1 MTNTLSVKINEN
13 LKQTLDAYV
22 ERFNRRDFIADDPIS
37 IPHRFSKPQDIEI
50 TAFWTAI
57 LAWGQRKTIIN
68 SANRLFEYM
77 DNAPYDFIKNHQETD
92 RKRFENFKH
101 RTFQPT
107 DALYFLEFLQ
117 QFYQKNDSLETA
129 FSRHL
134 LDGENHVGDG
144 ESHVGDVKSDSG
156 DIRKDGQ
163 ADFPHHIYNVSEK
176 IPPSVSTAL
185 IGFHKDFFDLPD
197 VPHRTRKHVATPLSK
212 STCKRLCMFLRWMV
226 RQDDKGV
233 DFGIWQT
240 IKPSQLLMPLDVHVE
255 RHARRLNLLTR
266 PQTDWQ
272 TVLELTENLRQFDAT
287 DPVKYDFALFGM
299 GIAEKK
305 EFADFWA

>member
-1 MTNTLSVKINEN
+1 MNSTSSVNFN
-13 LKQTLDAYV
+13 FHLKPLLDEYV
-22 ERFNRRDFIADDPIS
+22 ERFNRADFISDDPIS
-37 IPHRFSKPQDIEI
+37 IPHRFSKRQDIEI

-77 DNAPYDFIKNHQETD
+77 DNAPYDFIKNHQEVD
-92 RKRFENFKH
+92 RKRFEQFKH
-101 RTFQPT
+101 RTFQPI
-107 DALYFLEFLQ
+107 DALYFLESLQ
-117 QFYQKNDSLETA
+117 QLYQKNDSLETA

-134 LDGENHVGDG
+134 STQTDTKEN
-144 ESHVGDVKSDSG
+144 
-156 DIRKDGQ
+156 I
-163 ADFPHHIYNVSEK
+163 
-176 IPPSVSTAL
+176 STAL
-185 IGFHKDFFDLPD
+185 IGFHNDFFDNPFA
-197 VPHRTRKHVATPLSK
+197 PHRTRKHVATPLSK

-226 RQDDKGV
+226 RRDNCGV
-233 DFGIWQT
+233 DFGIWQN

-255 RHARRLNLLTR
+255 RHARRLGFLER

-272 TVLELTENLRQFDAT
+272 TVLELTERMKQFDPD

-305 EFADFWA
+305 ELADLWA

>member
-1 MTNTLSVKINEN
+1 MTNTLSEKINDN
-13 LKQTLDAYV
+13 LKSHLDAYV
-22 ERFNRRDFIADDPIS
+22 ERFNRPDFIADDPIS
-37 IPHRFSKPQDIEI
+37 IPHRFSNPRDIEI

-77 DNAPYDFIKNHQETD
+77 DNAPYDFIKNHQEID
-92 RKRFENFKH
+92 RKRFEGFKH

-117 QFYQKNDSLETA
+117 QFYKKNDSLETA
-129 FSRHL
+129 FARHIN
-134 LDGENHVGDG
+134 DI
-144 ESHVGDVKSDSG
+144 G
-156 DIRKDGQ
+156 DIGDIKKDIGDIQ
-163 ADFPHHIYNVSEK
+163 TSKVSNPK
-176 IPPSVSTAL
+176 SNTPSVSAAL
-185 IGFHKDFFDLPD
+185 IGFNKDFFDLPD
-197 VPHRTRKHVATPLSK
+197 VPHRTRKHVSTPLSK

-226 RQDDKGV
+226 RRDDCGV

-255 RHARRLNLLTR
+255 RHARRLGLLER

-272 TVLELTENLRQFDAT
+272 TVLELTENLRQFDPE

-305 EFADFWA
+305 EFADFWV

>member
-1 MTNTLSVKINEN
+1 MTNTFSVKFNEN
-13 LKQTLDAYV
+13 LKQTLDEYV
-22 ERFNRRDFIADDPIS
+22 ERFNRPDFIADDPIS

-101 RTFQPT
+101 RTFQPI

-117 QFYQKNDSLETA
+117 QFYKKNNSLETA
-129 FSRHL
+129 FARHFM
-134 LDGENHVGDG
+134 DIGNDI
-144 ESHVGDVKSDSG
+144 G
-156 DIRKDGQ
+156 DIKKDIGKDIGDIGSDIK
-163 ADFPHHIYNVSEK
+163 ADFSHHIYNVSK
-176 IPPSVSTAL
+176 KTDPSVSDAL

-233 DFGIWQT
+233 DFGIWRT

-255 RHARRLNLLTR
+255 RHARRLGLLTR

-272 TVLELTENLRQFDAT
+272 TVLELTENLRQFDAA

>member
-1 MTNTLSVKINEN
+1 MTTTLSVKFNEN
-13 LKQTLDAYV
+13 LKQTLDEYV
-22 ERFNRRDFIADDPIS
+22 ERFNRPDFIADDPIS

-117 QFYQKNDSLETA
+117 QFYKKNDSLETA
-129 FSRHL
+129 FARHL
-134 LDGENHVGDG
+134 NDFGFGM
-144 ESHVGDVKSDSG
+144 SDFGNTPTS
-156 DIRKDGQ
+156 DMSNPTSNQSPKFPIRH
-163 ADFPHHIYNVSEK
+163 PTSEA
-176 IPPSVSTAL
+176 AL

-226 RQDDKGV
+226 RQDEKGV
-233 DFGIWQT
+233 DFGIWHNIQ
-240 IKPSQLLMPLDVHVE
+240 PSQLLMPLDVHVE
-255 RHARRLNLLTR
+255 RHARRLGLLTR

-272 TVLELTENLRQFDAT
+272 TVLELTKNLRQFDAV

-305 EFADFWA
+305 EFAEFWA